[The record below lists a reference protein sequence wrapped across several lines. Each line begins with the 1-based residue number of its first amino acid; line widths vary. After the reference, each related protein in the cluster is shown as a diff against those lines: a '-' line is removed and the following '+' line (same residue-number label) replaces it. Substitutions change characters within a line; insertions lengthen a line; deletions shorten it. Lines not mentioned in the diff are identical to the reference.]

1 MQEPQAPELP
11 LVSALVVSFHCAEA
25 LRRCLQ
31 ALEAS
36 ADRDKME
43 VVVVDNGSLDG
54 TPDVAAEFPAVTL
67 LRLPRNFGF
76 VKALNIAMRT
86 AKSEFF
92 LIVDPYVSVEPDTV
106 RKLTAKLTEETDAVA
121 VAPLLASET
130 GEPRPELYR
139 LPGLATLGSICR
151 AGRFT
156 SAAAPDLA
164 PETAAV
170 EFAGFGALMV
180 RGYFLKGL
188 RYIDERYAQSWAD
201 AELAMQVHR
210 SGRNTLLMPT
220 ARAVRHGD
228 APADWPPNARAL
240 LEADFILGAATYAAK
255 HFGSLAGLKIRLA
268 AALQALGSALAFR
281 DAGFRFA
288 RLRYLLSGQRID
300 GTQSAL

>member
-25 LRRCLQ
+25 LRLCLQ

-36 ADRDKME
+36 QERDRME
-43 VVVVDNGSLDG
+43 VIVVDNGSLDG

-92 LIVDPYVSVEPDTV
+92 LIVDPYVTVEPDTV
-106 RKLTAKLTEETDAVA
+106 PRLAAKLTEEADAVA
-121 VAPLLASET
+121 VAPRLLSAT
-130 GEPRPELYR
+130 GEPRFELYR
-139 LPGLATLGSICR
+139 LPTPASIGSIRR

-156 SAAAPDLA
+156 AAAAPDPA
-164 PETAAV
+164 QETAAV

-188 RYIDERYAQSWAD
+188 RYIDEHYAQSWAD
-201 AELAMQVHR
+201 AELAMQVR
-210 SGRNTLLMPT
+210 RAGRKTLLMPSV
-220 ARAVRHGD
+220 RAVRHGD
-228 APADWPPNARAL
+228 GPPDMPPSALAL
-240 LEADFILGAATYAAK
+240 LEADFILGAATYAGK
-255 HFGSLAGLKIRLA
+255 HFGFLAGLKIRLA
-268 AALQALGSALAFR
+268 AALQALGSFR
-281 DAGFRFA
+281 LA
-288 RLRYLLSGQRID
+288 RLRHVVTGQRID